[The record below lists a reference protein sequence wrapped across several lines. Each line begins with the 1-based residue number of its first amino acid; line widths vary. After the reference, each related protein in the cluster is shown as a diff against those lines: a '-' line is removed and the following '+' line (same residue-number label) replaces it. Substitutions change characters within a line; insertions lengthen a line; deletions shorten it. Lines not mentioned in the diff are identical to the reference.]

1 MSLNHFKLISG
12 TANRKLAQEVS
23 KILGVPLT
31 QVECKRFSD
40 GELYCRILESVRGCN
55 VFIIQPTSP
64 DVTHNLMELLIMVD
78 ALKRSSPNKITA
90 VVPYY
95 GYARQDKKIKPR
107 EPITAKLVADMITT
121 SGVDRLITFDL
132 HVSQI
137 QGFFNIP
144 SDNMEILPLFAEY
157 IIGKKL
163 RDIVIV
169 SPDAGGTTRARALA
183 KTVNAPI
190 AIVDKRRPEQN
201 MVAVENIIGDVN
213 GKTAILADDMID
225 TAGSVVEAAKLLKRH
240 GAKKVYAL
248 ATHAILSGSAIERLK
263 GSEIEEIVV
272 TNTIE
277 LPEAKKFS
285 KLKVISVA
293 PLLAE
298 TIRRTH
304 EGTPVESIYSAM
316 YEKLRKKVK
325 K

>member
-163 RDIVIV
+163 KDIVIV